1 MLRTF
6 AFVQQPF
13 RMKNVLLA
21 GALLWLLVATDLF
34 AQTGPQK
41 PAAKYPPVSLPGTEL
56 RKLPSKIVG
65 DEFHLMVHFPE
76 GYDTAKTA
84 FPVLYVLDGD
94 NDFPYAIEV
103 LGLLKGECGIREP
116 LLVGIGY
123 GAPIGSPGN
132 ERIRD
137 FSPTANKDMPGTG
150 GGPKLLQFLEQ
161 EVFPLV
167 ESNYKVT
174 RHRSLYGYSFGG
186 LFCTYALFEKPEL
199 FKQILIGSPSLWYDD
214 RRALRLEAAYA
225 QKHQDLP
232 LKVFLEV
239 GSLEGEGQ
247 IAPTQM
253 LGQSLRSR
261 RYPNLQLESLVLDS
275 VGHLTGKSLAM
286 FKAFEWA
293 YCKQRVVARVAPQV
307 FEPYAGTYVLGGRD
321 TLVVAAREGK
331 LFATPGRGTALE
343 LLPESETEYF
353 IREDRN
359 VSFSFRPNSNG
370 PARLLITQGGRTT
383 EGKKIK

>member
-1 MLRTF
+1 
-6 AFVQQPF
+6 
-13 RMKNVLLA
+13 
-21 GALLWLLVATDLF
+21 
-34 AQTGPQK
+34 
-41 PAAKYPPVSLPGTEL
+41 
-56 RKLPSKIVG
+56 
-65 DEFHLMVHFPE
+65 
-76 GYDTAKTA
+76 
-84 FPVLYVLDGD
+84 
-94 NDFPYAIEV
+94 
-103 LGLLKGECGIREP
+103 
-116 LLVGIGY
+116 
-123 GAPIGSPGN
+123 
-132 ERIRD
+132 
-137 FSPTANKDMPGTG
+137 
-150 GGPKLLQFLEQ
+150 
-161 EVFPLV
+161 
-167 ESNYKVT
+167 
-174 RHRSLYGYSFGG
+174 
-186 LFCTYALFEKPEL
+186 
-199 FKQILIGSPSLWYDD
+199 
-214 RRALRLEAAYA
+214 
-225 QKHQDLP
+225 
-232 LKVFLEV
+232 
-239 GSLEGEGQ
+239 
-247 IAPTQM
+247 M

-293 YCKQRVVARVAPQV
+293 YCKQRVVALVAPQV

>member
-1 MLRTF
+1 
-6 AFVQQPF
+6 
-13 RMKNVLLA
+13 MKNALLA
-21 GALLWLLVATDLF
+21 GALLWLLGGPGLF
-34 AQTGPQK
+34 AQ
-41 PAAKYPPVSLPGTEL
+41 PAPATPVPPKYPPVTLAGTEL
-56 RKLPSKIVG
+56 RKLPSRIVG

-123 GAPIGSPGN
+123 GATIGSPGN

-150 GGPKLLQFLEQ
+150 GGPEFLQFLEQ
-161 EVFPLV
+161 EVFPLI

-186 LFCTYALFEKPEL
+186 LFCAYALFQKPEL
-199 FKQILIGSPSLWYDD
+199 FKQILIGSPSLWFDD
-214 RRALRLEAAYA
+214 RKILRMEAAYA

-232 LKVFLEV
+232 LKVFLEA

-247 IAPTQM
+247 VGPTQS
-253 LGQSLRSR
+253 LAQSLRSR
-261 RYPNLQLESLVLDS
+261 GYPNLQLKSLVIDS
-275 VGHLTGKSLAM
+275 VGHLTGKPVAM

-293 YCKQRVVARVAPQV
+293 YCKQRVVARVDPKV

-331 LFATPGRGTALE
+331 LFATPGRQPAIE
-343 LLPESETEYF
+343 LLPESETEFF

-359 VSFSFRPNSNG
+359 VSVSFRREPGGGNVQLVMN
-370 PARLLITQGGRTT
+370 QGGRAV
-383 EGKKIK
+383 EAKKVK